1 MWFLWPTRVCPLFLW
16 SAPPESV
23 PVNVHDRF
31 SRFCIV
37 CVGGS
42 SPSCLEGP
50 SFLFWVRGEGRKA
63 KVRGPMGQERG
74 RGSCKWQPAPPH
86 QLRVCGCALSFPGG
100 IRGGAPAAK
109 RFSCIL
115 EAPHDVYWNLLG
127 PSSRGAWPPASPL
140 NPPMIVH
147 QCAQHAHR
155 QIYAMCDMC

>member
-1 MWFLWPTRVCPLFLW
+1 MDLLFLW

-31 SRFCIV
+31 SRVCIV
-37 CVGGS
+37 CLGGS

-50 SFLFWVRGEGRKA
+50 SFLFWARGEGRKA

-74 RGSCKWQPAPPH
+74 RGSCKGQPAPPY
-86 QLRVCGCALSFPGG
+86 QLRVWGCALSFPGG

-115 EAPHDVYWNLLG
+115 EAPHGVYWNLLG

-140 NPPMIVH
+140 KSAYDSSPVCSTRTQTDIRYV
-147 QCAQHAHR
+147 
-155 QIYAMCDMC
+155 

>member
-1 MWFLWPTRVCPLFLW
+1 MDLLFLW

-31 SRFCIV
+31 SRVCIV

-74 RGSCKWQPAPPH
+74 RGSRKGQPAPPH
-86 QLRVCGCALSFPGG
+86 QLRGLGVRSKLSRRDP
-100 IRGGAPAAK
+100 GGAPAAK

-115 EAPHDVYWNLLG
+115 EAPHGVYWNLLG

-140 NPPMIVH
+140 KSAYDSSPVCSTRTQTDIRYV
-147 QCAQHAHR
+147 
-155 QIYAMCDMC
+155 